1 MLRTKNPYQQ
11 VQRASET
18 QRDFELRVFRQVTF
32 ALQKAHQENDTI
44 ALVRAATN
52 NYLLWQTLLN
62 DVTSDD
68 NKLPRDLRRSIAIV
82 AKAVSK
88 EIDENINGTLDV
100 EFLVNI
106 NNNIIE
112 GLATTAPGVPTNVA

>member
-1 MLRTKNPYQQ
+1 MLPSKNPYQQ

-18 QRDFELRVFRQVTF
+18 PRDFELRVFRQVTF
-32 ALQKAHQENDTI
+32 ALQKARQENDTI

-62 DVTSDD
+62 DVTSDE

-100 EFLVNI
+100 DFLVTI
-106 NNNIIE
+106 NNNIID
-112 GLATTAPGVPTNVA
+112 GLSSNPA

>member
-1 MLRTKNPYQQ
+1 MLPSKNPYQQ

-32 ALQKAHQENDTI
+32 ALQKAHQENDMI

-62 DVTSDD
+62 DVTGDD

-100 EFLVNI
+100 EFLIGI

-112 GLATTAPGVPTNVA
+112 GLSVTPA

>member
-1 MLRTKNPYQQ
+1 MLPTKNPYAQ

-32 ALQKAHQENDTI
+32 AMQKAHQENDTI
-44 ALVRAATN
+44 GLVRAATN

-100 EFLVNI
+100 NFLVNI
-106 NNNIIE
+106 NNNIID
-112 GLATTAPGVPTNVA
+112 GLSTSAPVTPTNLA

>member
-1 MLRTKNPYQQ
+1 MLPTKNPYAQ
-11 VQRASET
+11 VQRASES

-32 ALQKAHQENDTI
+32 AMQKAHQENDTI
-44 ALVRAATN
+44 GLVRAATN

-68 NKLPRDLRRSIAIV
+68 NRLPRDLRRSIAIV

-88 EIDENINGTLDV
+88 EIDDNINGTLDV
-100 EFLVNI
+100 DFLVNI
-106 NNNIIE
+106 NNNIID
-112 GLATTAPGVPTNVA
+112 GLSVSAPSAPTNLA

>member
-1 MLRTKNPYQQ
+1 MRLTRNPYQQ
-11 VQRASET
+11 VQRASES

-62 DVTSDD
+62 DVAGEG
-68 NKLPRDLRRSIAIV
+68 NGLPRDLRRSIAIV

-88 EIDENINGTLDV
+88 EIDENINGNLDV
-100 EFLVNI
+100 DFLVNI
-106 NNNIIE
+106 NNNIID
-112 GLATTAPGVPTNVA
+112 GLSNNPA

>member
-1 MLRTKNPYQQ
+1 MLPSKNPYQQ

-32 ALQKAHQENDTI
+32 ALQKAKQDNDNI
-44 ALVRAATN
+44 GLVRAATN

-62 DVTSDD
+62 DVVSDD

-88 EIDENINGTLDV
+88 EIDENINGNLDV
-100 EFLVNI
+100 DFLVNI

-112 GLATTAPGVPTNVA
+112 GLSARPA

>member
-1 MLRTKNPYQQ
+1 MRPTKNPYQQ
-11 VQRASET
+11 VQRATESH
-18 QRDFELRVFRQVTF
+18 RDFELRVFRQVTF
-32 ALQKAHQENDTI
+32 AMQKARQDNDTI
-44 ALVRAATN
+44 GLVRAATN

-62 DVTSDD
+62 DVTSDE

-100 EFLVNI
+100 EFLVTI
-106 NNNIIE
+106 NNNIID
-112 GLATTAPGVPTNVA
+112 GLAGNP